1 MNFQFEYVLPEEQI
15 QGSTADN
22 ESEFTG
28 GLGMVQ
34 NREADFFL
42 GDVSLS
48 SERRQAVEF
57 TFFTLA
63 DSGAFVTHAPRVLSE
78 AFVILR
84 PFKIDVW
91 PYVIFTVIVSGPVLY
106 FIIIIP
112 KMFHRIPKDM
122 KIYPEY
128 ISEITGYG
136 RNNKL
141 LKIQEEE
148 PMPKDLFDKCIW
160 FTLQLF
166 LKQCESNLLFENIYS
181 NQNFYIIACSEPY
194 HGYRARFLVIVYWI
208 AATYVLA
215 YVYSAQLTSQF
226 AKPAKEAAIKTL
238 HKLEYAMKFDKYN
251 LYVEN
256 GSLSL
261 VMLENNKTEIFKRLF
276 NLMKNQ
282 PGNMEQ
288 KYLINSTKAGL
299 DLIVRGTDK
308 EAVIGG
314 RETLLYNIRKYGEYV
329 YQFGIAHAFKL

>member
-15 QGSTADN
+15 QGSTVDN

-63 DSGAFVTHAPRVLSE
+63 DSGAFVTHAPRILSE

-112 KMFHRIPKDM
+112 KLFHRIPKDM
-122 KIYPEY
+122 EIYPEY

-136 RNNKL
+136 RNRKL
-141 LKIQEEE
+141 LKIQEDEL

-166 LKQCESNLLFENIYS
+166 LKQCELSSTLKTYSKLTFFFKYSLLRAIPWISSKISRYCLLDSGNI
-181 NQNFYIIACSEPY
+181 C
-194 HGYRARFLVIVYWI
+194 
-208 AATYVLA
+208 
-215 YVYSAQLTSQF
+215 
-226 AKPAKEAAIKTL
+226 
-238 HKLEYAMKFDKYN
+238 
-251 LYVEN
+251 
-256 GSLSL
+256 
-261 VMLENNKTEIFKRLF
+261 
-276 NLMKNQ
+276 
-282 PGNMEQ
+282 
-288 KYLINSTKAGL
+288 
-299 DLIVRGTDK
+299 
-308 EAVIGG
+308 
-314 RETLLYNIRKYGEYV
+314 
-329 YQFGIAHAFKL
+329 FGICLFCSAYISVC